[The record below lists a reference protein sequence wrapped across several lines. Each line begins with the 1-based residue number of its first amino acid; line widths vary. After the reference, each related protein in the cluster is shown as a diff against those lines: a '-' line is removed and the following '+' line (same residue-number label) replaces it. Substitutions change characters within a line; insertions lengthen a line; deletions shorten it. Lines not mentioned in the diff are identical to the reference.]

1 MDETQRLT
9 GATHSAVVSM
19 PTELDI
25 TNARPFGEE
34 LIAALVL
41 GNAVVIADMTNTRFC
56 DSSGA
61 RALAI
66 AHRQAAALKAELWL
80 VVPSASVLRTLSLSG
95 LDQLIP
101 IYQTLDEALA
111 PAPRPVSCPR
121 PSRSLA
127 PG

>member
-1 MDETQRLT
+1 VNETQRLA
-9 GATHSAVVSM
+9 GATRSEVVSM
-19 PTELDI
+19 PAELDI
-25 TNARPFGEE
+25 TNARLFGEE

-41 GNAVVIADMTNTRFC
+41 GNSVVIADMTSTTFC

-80 VVPSASVLRTLSLSG
+80 VVAAASVLRTLSLSG

-101 IYQTLDEALA
+101 IYPSLDEALA
-111 PAPRPVSCPR
+111 PAPHP
-121 PSRSLA
+121 
-127 PG
+127 